1 MNEQSQKVLSDLLS
15 RAVQGVDKAVEFS
28 QAQIPDVIHQ
38 LLVWNFVSSLITTIL
53 TLLTIPLVSW
63 FLIKQSKKKEIGVF
77 GNGEGYS
84 WNYGKPKYK
93 TTFFWKRDGD
103 FNEFVIVLVAV
114 VATYSVIVF
123 NTIANMTWLKIWLAP
138 KLYLLEYAASLVK

>member
-38 LLVWNFVSSLITTIL
+38 LLVWNAVSSLLIQVFLLIL
-53 TLLTIPLVSW
+53 CVC
-63 FLIKQSKKKEIGVF
+63 
-77 GNGEGYS
+77 
-84 WNYGKPKYK
+84 
-93 TTFFWKRDGD
+93 
-103 FNEFVIVLVAV
+103 IVLVIRLAWKGDEEHLML
-114 VATYSVIVF
+114 ATMILGGLLLLTFTVF
-123 NTIANMTWLKIWLAP
+123 IFHNFDWLKIWLAP